1 MTSCFKSLLLLGTL
15 FLFSQFGRAQ
25 FSGNNIFEFQYGE
38 IPNDITSFASGYDR
52 FLAAYNYKGF
62 KAGVTLEQYYTPYNE
77 RNYTKLTQFDLQYKS
92 KYVDV
97 KLGHFQETIGR
108 GLLLHSFE
116 IPGAILEDLSYRS
129 KYYFQRDI
137 IGFST
142 HINLKNS
149 TTKIIYGKPL
159 NNLFPPNQ
167 SNDLR
172 RSDEI
177 KAIYSDYNFKRQTV
191 GLAVMDV
198 KNDFENS
205 LYGMTTVSGTISPTV
220 TYYIEA
226 AKEIGNGKFS
236 DFSSNSSYAYYGN
249 VNLAFSNLGISIEA
263 KDYNKFLLGSGI
275 NEPPALIKQHIYRV
289 LNRSTHVA
297 QPQNESGYQIEAY
310 YTFPDNSVLTLNHAL
325 AVNDV
330 GITFNFKEYFAEYTF
345 DISDKHDVRL
355 FADYAIDP
363 LKAEKNRISLGTYF
377 EWKTFKKSSIN
388 TDFEFQTFDR
398 NGLNTQNYFFILGY
412 AFKSKYIVNLVTELS
427 NDTFLTSSN
436 NKTWIG
442 ANMKYQINNANN
454 LQLFAGQRRGGPA
467 CNAGICYEV
476 LDFKG
481 VELRLTSRF

>member
-1 MTSCFKSLLLLGTL
+1 MKSTFKTILASGML
-15 FLFSQFGRAQ
+15 FLLSFSVKAQ
-25 FSGNNIFEFQYGE
+25 FSGSNIFEFQYGE
-38 IPNDITSFASGYDR
+38 IPQDTTSFASAYDR
-52 FLAAYNYKGF
+52 LVAAYSYKGF

-77 RNYTKLTQFDLQYKS
+77 RNYTKLTQYDLQYKS

-97 KLGHFQETIGR
+97 KLGNFQETIGR
-108 GLLLHSFE
+108 GLLLRSFE

-129 KYYFQRDI
+129 RYYFQRDI
-137 IGFST
+137 LGFST
-142 HINLKNS
+142 HLNFKNS

-177 KAIYSDYNFKRQTV
+177 KAIYSDYNFKSQTV
-191 GLAVMDV
+191 GLSVMGV
-198 KNDFENS
+198 ENDFEDS
-205 LYGMTTVSGTISPTV
+205 LFGMATVSGTISPTV
-220 TYYIEA
+220 SYYLEA
-226 AKEIGNGKFS
+226 AKEIGNGTFS
-236 DFSSNSSYAYYGN
+236 DFSSSSSYAYYGN
-249 VNLAFSNLGISIEA
+249 INLAFSNLGISLEA

-297 QPQNESGYQIEAY
+297 QPQNESGYQVEAY
-310 YTFPDNSVLTLNHAL
+310 YTFPNNSVLTFNHAL

-330 GITFNFKEYFAEYTF
+330 GITFKFKEYFTEYSF
-345 DISDKHDVRL
+345 DISDKHDVKI
-355 FADYAIDP
+355 FADYANDP
-363 LKAEKNRISLGTYF
+363 LKSEKNRISVGTYF
-377 EWKTFKKSSIN
+377 EWKAFKKSSIN

-398 NGLNTQNYFFILGY
+398 NGENTQNYVFILGY
-412 AFKSKYIVNLVTELS
+412 AYKSKYIINLVTELS
-427 NDTFLTSSN
+427 NDSFLTSSN
-436 NKTWIG
+436 LKSWIG

-481 VELRLTSRF
+481 VELRWTARF